1 VVMGVMAAVGYGV
14 YVTVWQK
21 PEPPGPD
28 VASTAT
34 SPPTV
39 QIPGINS
46 PASQMPGATSLES
59 TNATPVLLGGSSAP
73 AFSANPSAASASGGS
88 MVGAAP
94 VGVSSPGNGGVTL
107 LAPPNQSGT
116 GGGSQPGI
124 LGNASPSAFNS
135 TAPNQ
140 VPAATYPPANSF
152 AGPSPAGTSALM
164 SSPGGDFSSK
174 YVAFMDAVQKK
185 LEEGRLPEAQLALSS
200 LYDNPDLPQS
210 EAREI
215 TDLLDQLAGTVIYS
229 RKHYLEQPYIVQPGE
244 TLEQIAEKY
253 TVPATLLARIN
264 GLRDPQP
271 LEPGREL
278 KVVRGPFSAVIHLE
292 RHELTLMV
300 HGRYAGRFAIG
311 VGSDQPNL
319 EGSYTVLEKNL
330 NPLYRGPDG
339 VTVSGGDPRNPL
351 GRYWIGLSDKIGLH
365 GTVDPQ
371 NIGRDDNRG
380 AICLSDRD
388 IDDLF
393 GILSVGSRVVIQR

>member
-1 VVMGVMAAVGYGV
+1 
-14 YVTVWQK
+14 
-21 PEPPGPD
+21 
-28 VASTAT
+28 
-34 SPPTV
+34 
-39 QIPGINS
+39 
-46 PASQMPGATSLES
+46 
-59 TNATPVLLGGSSAP
+59 
-73 AFSANPSAASASGGS
+73 
-88 MVGAAP
+88 
-94 VGVSSPGNGGVTL
+94 
-107 LAPPNQSGT
+107 
-116 GGGSQPGI
+116 
-124 LGNASPSAFNS
+124 
-135 TAPNQ
+135 
-140 VPAATYPPANSF
+140 
-152 AGPSPAGTSALM
+152 M